1 MDSEY
6 CALICNNTWH
16 LVPPSLGRN
25 LIDCKWVYKI
35 KRKGYGSIDR
45 YRARLIVKASSQRH
59 DIDYEDTFSHIVK
72 AATLST

>member
-1 MDSEY
+1 VCTDGTVRYGFLSTTGELGDISSALSNPNWKASMDSEY

-35 KRKGYGSIDR
+35 KRNG
-45 YRARLIVKASSQRH
+45 
-59 DIDYEDTFSHIVK
+59 
-72 AATLST
+72 